1 MARAEMILEQW
12 MKQGTPGSD
21 MVNLIGAELAYV
33 KIVSKGSDFET
44 PLEYVYL
51 M

>member
-21 MVNLIGAELAYV
+21 MIDLIGAELAYA
-33 KIVSKGSDFET
+33 KIMSRGGDFET
-44 PLEYVYL
+44 PLE
-51 M
+51 